1 MTTVAFRCRDWLLI
15 FWLSLWQEEGPAR
28 VDSDD
33 DAATDVFL
41 DDWGS
46 GTGVVPLFAL
56 LWVLD
61 WGGWPLF
68 YWLNWEISFVQ
79 KLLLE

>member
-1 MTTVAFRCRDWLLI
+1 
-15 FWLSLWQEEGPAR
+15 

-41 DDWGS
+41 DDWES

-61 WGGWPLF
+61 WGGWPLL
-68 YWLNWEISFVQ
+68 YWLNWEISLVQ

>member
-1 MTTVAFRCRDWLLI
+1 LL
-15 FWLSLWQEEGPAR
+15 SEEGLTL

-33 DAATDVFL
+33 GAATEVFL
-41 DDWGS
+41 DDWES

-61 WGGWPLF
+61 WGGWPLY
-68 YWLNWEISFVQ
+68 YWLNWEISLVQ
-79 KLLLE
+79 MLLLE

>member
-1 MTTVAFRCRDWLLI
+1 M
-15 FWLSLWQEEGPAR
+15 
-28 VDSDD
+28 DSDDD

-41 DDWGS
+41 DDWES

-61 WGGWPLF
+61 WGGWPPF
-68 YWLNWEISFVQ
+68 YQAELGNFVVANAVAGVT
-79 KLLLE
+79 

>member
-1 MTTVAFRCRDWLLI
+1 
-15 FWLSLWQEEGPAR
+15 LWQEDGPAR

-41 DDWGS
+41 DEWGEWNWS
-46 GTGVVPLFAL
+46 GAL
-56 LWVLD
+56 ICAAVGARL
-61 WGGWPLF
+61 GWMAPF
-68 YWLNWEISFVQ
+68 YWLNWEISLVQ